1 MFAPNEVCSL
11 FIDKQV
17 IWGLRLLKNK
27 GGFAVTAATRYEI
40 AEGKE
45 AEEEISEVLSELD
58 ATGLPL
64 VLYKRFEGALSLDI
78 ALDVRRLPNQEMLL
92 LLNEELPN
100 YFPGDVDQYVW
111 NWHVVYENA
120 EENRCVVRVFLTEA
134 EQWSLFVERLVKA
147 KLKVDLFIHPF
158 FALDPLLSESAI
170 SLPAAESDL
179 VLMPLEGRRGRE
191 YRMTEMA
198 CSVAELLHIEIARF
212 INEVPKAVLDV
223 LILNA
228 VVLLNG
234 MKQPD
239 GTLILP
245 SKLRPSRGRFLQYVS
260 ILSMIACGCIGISL
274 FARDFMDRDQYRK
287 ELQKQLRVVNQ
298 SIDQVKREI
307 RGYSEISAILDN
319 VKAKKWGNRHV
330 LDFVY
335 DFSSVLPEDMCCT
348 SLRYTDPNIEVTIV
362 TSLDADTTD
371 LVSALE
377 NSSRIKVV
385 RRNQSENRKNG
396 TATLRLTLN
405 YNYEGGN

>member
-11 FIDKQV
+11 LIDKQV
-17 IWGLRLLKNK
+17 IWGLRLSKNK
-27 GGFAVTAATRYEI
+27 SGFAVTATTRYEI

-45 AEEEISEVLSELD
+45 AEEEISDVLSELD

-64 VLYKRFEGALSLDI
+64 VMYKRFEGALSLDI

-111 NWHVVYENA
+111 NWHVVSENT

-134 EQWSLFVERLVKA
+134 TQWSSFVDRLISE

-158 FALDPLLSESAI
+158 FALDPLLSESAV
-170 SLPAAESDL
+170 SLPAVEPELA
-179 VLMPLEGRRGRE
+179 LMPLDVRHGRE
-191 YRMTEMA
+191 YRLAELDD
-198 CSVAELLHIEIARF
+198 SVTDLLHIETTRF
-212 INEVPKAVLDV
+212 VKEVPKSVIDV
-223 LILNA
+223 LVLNA
-228 VVLLNG
+228 ISLLTG

-239 GTLILP
+239 GTLVLP
-245 SKLRPSRGRFLQYVS
+245 SKLRPSRGRFLQYLS
-260 ILSMIACGCIGISL
+260 ILCMIVCGCIGVSL

-287 ELQKQLRVVNQ
+287 ELQKQLRVVHQ

-307 RGYSEISAILDN
+307 RGYSEIIAILDSL
-319 VKAKKWGNRHV
+319 KTKKFGNRHV

-362 TSLDADTTD
+362 TSLEADTTD
-371 LVSALE
+371 LVNALE
-377 NSSRIKVV
+377 ESSRIKVV
-385 RRNQSENRKNG
+385 RRNQSDNRKNG
-396 TATLRLTLN
+396 TTTLRLTLN
-405 YNYEGGN
+405 YDYEGRN